1 MDYLNGSPR
10 QAERIFGWGRR
21 TVETGLHELRTGIEC
36 VGNFAARGNRKLEE
50 KQPELERDIREL
62 VEPHSQQDPKFQSPF
77 LYTRMTAAGMRKA
90 LIDEKRWTSEQ
101 LPHANTIGEILNRLG
116 FKLRRV
122 QKTKPLKKV
131 RETDA
136 IFQNVLQEN
145 RASDARQDSL
155 RISIDSKAKL
165 DLGEFSRGGVLR
177 AATTVP
183 KTPASVRSSCS
194 GWLSSQIATVWRLCW
209 FTILRITASTI
220 PSNAAG
226 AVSRTTGTEPCWTVS
241 QQQ

>member
-1 MDYLNGSPR
+1 MCVELTKGMIATLKDAAAKMTGAKRRAFQAQVATDYLHGSPR
-10 QAERIFGWGRR
+10 QAERVFGWGRQ

-36 VGNFAARGNRKLEE
+36 VGDFTARGNKKLEE
-50 KQPELERDIREL
+50 KLPKLEHDIRAL
-62 VEPHSQQDPKFQSPF
+62 AEPHSQQDPEFQSPF

-90 LIDEKRWTSEQ
+90 LIEEKGWTSEQ
-101 LPHANTIGEILNRLG
+101 LPHVNTIGEILNRLG

-145 RASDARQDSL
+145 RASDARPDSL

-177 AATTVP
+177 AATAT
-183 KTPASVRSSCS
+183 KALDHDTQAKKNSCPS
-194 GWLSSQIATVWRLCW
+194 GFWMS
-209 FTILRITASTI
+209 
-220 PSNAAG
+220 
-226 AVSRTTGTEPCWTVS
+226 
-241 QQQ
+241 

>member
-1 MDYLNGSPR
+1 M
-10 QAERIFGWGRR
+10 
-21 TVETGLHELRTGIEC
+21 
-36 VGNFAARGNRKLEE
+36 AARGNRKLEE

-62 VEPHSQQDPKFQSPF
+62 AEPHSQQDPKFQSPF

-136 IFQNVLQEN
+136 IFQNVLQES

-177 AATTVP
+177 AAT
-183 KTPASVRSSCS
+183 
-194 GWLSSQIATVWRLCW
+194 ATKALDHDTQVKKNLC
-209 FTILRITASTI
+209 
-220 PSNAAG
+220 PSRFWM
-226 AVSRTTGTEPCWTVS
+226 S
-241 QQQ
+241 

>member
-1 MDYLNGSPR
+1 MGDFT
-10 QAERIFGWGRR
+10 A
-21 TVETGLHELRTGIEC
+21 C
-36 VGNFAARGNRKLEE
+36 GNKKLEE
-50 KQPELERDIREL
+50 KLPKLEHDIRAL
-62 VEPHSQQDPKFQSPF
+62 AEPHSQQDPKFQSPF

-90 LIDEKRWTSEQ
+90 LIEEKEWTSEQ
-101 LPHANTIGEILNRLG
+101 LPHVNTIGEILNRLG

-145 RASDARQDSL
+145 RASDARPDSL

-177 AATTVP
+177 AATATKALDHDTQAKKLVP
-183 KTPASVRSSCS
+183 FGILDVLSGLLTIIFGASRETSDF
-194 GWLSSQIATVWRLCW
+194 IADCLQQWWDENRERYAHIRQLVINLDNG
-209 FTILRITASTI
+209 
-220 PSNAAG
+220 PEN
-226 AVSRTTGTEPCWTVS
+226 SRFRT
-241 QQQ
+241 